1 MTETDLPP
9 APLATFGFI
18 AVGAVLL
25 AAAGVFVATNRW
37 SSGGGGLSAPA
48 LQSVDAGEVEA
59 LRAIQ
64 DKVRRETEERTRL
77 DRTLSVT
84 HADRLLHEVES
95 TKATLARAKAT
106 LTEWESIV
114 PALLTSRD
122 GMRIAADPAQVQTFD
137 AIYRRSAR
145 PGDRDVTGMQARI
158 DALEAELRRIKDSQ
172 DALLSEE
179 GASKLASQIEE
190 QRRAAELTREG
201 AASDL
206 QAVRALVAESS
217 SVSPSTTTL
226 EAALR
231 ELELQ
236 RAERRAEAIRNA
248 VAEVLEEA
256 DKQDAAMEA
265 RKRREI
271 ADAERRQ
278 READLEAERMRK
290 DAQAAIT
297 EQRTDQERL
306 ETLAKSSAVQENY
319 APFLGLGKTQ
329 PINRAPDGPAQHSSW
344 EPSGNGID
352 KVPASLEALR
362 RARALTRFEVFVQLA
377 TSSANDRKPW
387 AALTEERAVE
397 YRRRFEEFKELAPLW
412 VEMKLLGN

>member
-1 MTETDLPP
+1 MPSSRNSKKRSTERRMTETDLPP

-64 DKVRRETEERTRL
+64 DKVRRETEERARL

-95 TKATLARAKAT
+95 TKATLAQAKAT
-106 LTEWESIV
+106 LSEWESVV

-145 PGDRDVTGMQARI
+145 PGDRDVTDMQARI

-190 QRRAAELTREG
+190 QRRAAERTRES

-206 QAVRALVAESS
+206 QAVQALVADTSAS
-217 SVSPSTTTL
+217 SPSTTTL

-231 ELELQ
+231 ELELE

-265 RKRREI
+265 RKRR
-271 ADAERRQ
+271 RSPTRS
-278 READLEAERMRK
+278 
-290 DAQAAIT
+290 AAS
-297 EQRTDQERL
+297 
-306 ETLAKSSAVQENY
+306 AKPTS
-319 APFLGLGKTQ
+319 
-329 PINRAPDGPAQHSSW
+329 R
-344 EPSGNGID
+344 PSGC
-352 KVPASLEALR
+352 ERTLR
-362 RARALTRFEVFVQLA
+362 
-377 TSSANDRKPW
+377 P
-387 AALTEERAVE
+387 
-397 YRRRFEEFKELAPLW
+397 P
-412 VEMKLLGN
+412 